1 MSFTTYRL
9 STHTSIKSTTL
20 PGSASSLPDGRTEA
34 EVEEQWS
41 SGIVMLHADDPVE
54 YSDGMKMINYV
65 LKEAHDGRLGAHV
78 MATLAASANE
88 LVLEVN
94 NKLNEV

>member
-1 MSFTTYRL
+1 MV
-9 STHTSIKSTTL
+9 
-20 PGSASSLPDGRTEA
+20 DGRTEA

-41 SGIVMLHADDPVE
+41 SGIVMLHSEDPVE
-54 YSDGMKMINYV
+54 YSDGMKMLNYV
-65 LKEAHDGRLGAHV
+65 LKEAHDGNLGQHV

-94 NKLNEV
+94 NKLDEVGGCVVGVLGWEMGGDG